1 MQKLGR
7 LGYDQPGNE
16 EGQVKLS
23 LEFFRIPITIQMD
36 IISDW
41 IAELKNLEDQI
52 HMSFAGEF
60 KPKTKEK
67 KNASS
72 SK

>member
-1 MQKLGR
+1 MQKLGK
-7 LGYDQPGNE
+7 LVYSQPAE

-67 KNASS
+67 KNASRS
-72 SK
+72 I

>member
-1 MQKLGR
+1 MQKLGK
-7 LGYDQPGNE
+7 LVYGQPGDE

-52 HMSFAGEF
+52 HMSFANEF

-72 SK
+72 AK